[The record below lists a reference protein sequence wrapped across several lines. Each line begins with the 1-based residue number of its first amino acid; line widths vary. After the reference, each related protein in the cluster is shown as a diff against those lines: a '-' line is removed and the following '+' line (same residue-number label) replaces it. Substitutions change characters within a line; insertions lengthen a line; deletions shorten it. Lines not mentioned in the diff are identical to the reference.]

1 MQDHFNVEDHCI
13 PYKTNDQEVVQCDD
27 HFIESDNECGTDS
40 RGSDSLATSG
50 QQQSYERREKINAL
64 QRAIE
69 QTENSN
75 CARIKENF
83 ASSSGQSFEVF
94 KEHSVNRIGF
104 SGSIQNSKA

>member
-1 MQDHFNVEDHCI
+1 M
-13 PYKTNDQEVVQCDD
+13 VQCDD
-27 HFIESDNECGTDS
+27 HFIESDNECGSDIHGTDS